1 MKEKICNQCGIPLTK
16 TLLKAVG
23 GSVGI
28 LNKPSQHAVVNA
40 TYSEVIPYVCSTCG
54 EVRFFVNDPEKYK
67 EQ

>member
-1 MKEKICNQCGIPLTK
+1 M
-16 TLLKAVG
+16 G

-28 LNKPSQHAVVNA
+28 LNRPSQHAVVNA